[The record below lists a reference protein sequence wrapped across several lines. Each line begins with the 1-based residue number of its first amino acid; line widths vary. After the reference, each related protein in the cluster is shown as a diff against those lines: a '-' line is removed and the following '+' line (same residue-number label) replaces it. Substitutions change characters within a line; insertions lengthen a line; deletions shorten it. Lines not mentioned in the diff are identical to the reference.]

1 MHPGYPA
8 QAPIDG
14 LTGWHHIH
22 QPSVG
27 STNQLL
33 IETATQGG
41 AIDRLWWTADQQLGG
56 RGRRGRQW
64 ASPPGNMY
72 ASVGLLDAAAPQA
85 LGTLPLVAAVA
96 AHKAVADALPD
107 ARKAACQI
115 KWPNDVLINRAKC
128 AGLLLEAFSH
138 KGATGVVIG
147 FGINCAHAPTDTPY
161 PTATLVAQG
170 ATISPHQLWRALA
183 DSFAH
188 YLEIWDRGR
197 NFSEIRR
204 IWLANAVGI
213 GEEITVNLAS
223 GSKRG
228 IFQTID
234 DEGFLLLNSANNE
247 AERISA
253 GDVFFQH

>member
-1 MHPGYPA
+1 MDA
-8 QAPIDG
+8 ASDG
-14 LTGWHHIH
+14 A
-22 QPSVG
+22 S
-27 STNQLL
+27 
-33 IETATQGG
+33 
-41 AIDRLWWTADQQLGG
+41 IDRLWWTADEQLGG

-72 ASVGLLDAAAPQA
+72 ASVGLVDPAAPES
-85 LGTLPLVAAVA
+85 LGTLPLLAALA
-96 AHKAVADALPD
+96 AHNAISDALPSD
-107 ARKAACQI
+107 RKETCQI

-128 AGLLLEAFSH
+128 AGLLLEAFSNN
-138 KGATGVVIG
+138 GAVGVVIG

-170 ATISPHQLWRALA
+170 ATISPHALWRALA

-188 YLEIWDRGR
+188 YLQLWDRGR
-197 NFSEIRR
+197 NFAEIRQL
-204 IWLANAVGI
+204 WLANAVGV
-213 GEEITVNLAS
+213 GEEITVNLAN

-228 IFQTID
+228 IFHTID
-234 DEGFLLLNSANNE
+234 DEGFLLLNSANKK